1 MGMRYLFW
9 FLYTVLVI
17 EVNAASPDFKS
28 FRFINGVRG
37 NTNGIGLNQLVT
49 VDGSALQP
57 ASANLTNW
65 SNLSTSVVS
74 GAGGTGEVSTA
85 QLLNASNVLRSAQS
99 SGDAST
105 LSSSINYT
113 LVTSNS
119 LFNSVGGGSGG
130 GSVALAPTNIPSA
143 TAFTVNATWQVSCVS
158 LAHNATVV
166 VSNLSLGQ
174 VDAMLIVTNTGSFTM
189 TFPQFGAGQWEDGVI
204 PSLPANRTATVF
216 FSRPTTGVTNIYM
229 RGQDL
234 LLAVDAPSTL
244 GTNATSVI
252 ITNLLN
258 VLTNNTFGAATLA
271 GPVSELL
278 FSNGITATISGRR
291 ATLGMDT
298 AGGAGGSGSS
308 SSVETNITAD
318 STNNI
323 VIDLDV
329 ANIFHVLVQ
338 TNWTYTISNRA
349 SLTRWESHLARVYWH
364 QDTNGQRLL
373 NNYYLAGGAIKTNA
387 SENMQPT
394 TNANAVDVMEIIP
407 GWSTTNAFVRWNRDL
422 QPREAITAFSLSNN
436 MTLWLVADDLTGLAD
451 NSQLG
456 LWTNRMAGRMGM
468 TNAATAV
475 IKSNAVVN
483 GHAAVF
489 FDGTGYLR
497 SEGPTNWVQ
506 YVGAESA
513 TVFFVMR
520 QRSADSQNGLMQW
533 ISSGESLS
541 IFATYDDVFYWE
553 VPNNGAGGSVSGPQP
568 VGWDNVF
575 HVVEFVRGNDTGEIL
590 VDGAS
595 VGSGTP
601 SANFTVGDDGVHWN
615 LGALNGGGTP
625 FTGDIAEVR
634 VYNDA
639 KSASERTT
647 IRNALKATYNTP

>member
-1 MGMRYLFW
+1 MRITIFA
-9 FLYTVLVI
+9 FVSIILVI
-17 EVNAASPDFKS
+17 QADAQSPAYRDFL
-28 FRFINGVRG
+28 G
-37 NTNGIGLNQLVT
+37 TNGIIILSNGTWPNRKIQ
-49 VDGSALQP
+49 VDGRFLQP
-57 ASANLTNW
+57 ANFNLTNW
-65 SNLSTSVVS
+65 ANLPTNVVS
-74 GAGGTGEVSTA
+74 SSGGTGEVSTA

-105 LSSSINYT
+105 LSSSITYT

-119 LFNSVGGGSGG
+119 IVSGLGGGSGG
-130 GSVALAPTNIPSA
+130 GGVALAPTNIPSA
-143 TAFTVNATWQVSCVS
+143 TAFTVNAAWQVSCVS

-204 PSLPANRTATVF
+204 PALPANRTATIF

-252 ITNLLN
+252 ITNL
-258 VLTNNTFGAATLA
+258 VAAFTNNTFGAATLA
-271 GPVSELL
+271 GYVNEFL
-278 FSNGITATISGRR
+278 FVNATGSISGRR
-291 ATLGMDT
+291 FTFSST
-298 AGGAGGSGSS
+298 ASGGGGETT
-308 SSVETNITAD
+308 SVESNVTVSA
-318 STNNI
+318 TNNL
-323 VIDLDV
+323 VLDLDA
-329 ANIFHVLVQ
+329 ANIFRVLLE
-338 TNWTYTISNRA
+338 TNWTYTLSNIA
-349 SLTRWESHLARVYWH
+349 SLTIWPSHTAKIYWH
-364 QDTNGQRLL
+364 MDTNGQRLL
-373 NNYYLAGGAIKTNA
+373 NNYYVDGGIFATNA
-387 SENMQPT
+387 NDNLQPT
-394 TNANAVDVMEIIP
+394 TNANAVDVMEVIP
-407 GWSTTNAFVRWNRDL
+407 GYFHTNAYIRWWRDF
-422 QPREAITAFSLSNN
+422 QPRIAVQSFSLSNN

-456 LWTNRMAGRMGM
+456 LWTNRMAGRMGF
-468 TNAATAV
+468 TNAATSV

-553 VPNNGAGGSVSGPQP
+553 VPNNGAGGSISGPQP

-601 SANFTVGDDGVHWN
+601 TANFTVGDDGVHWN